1 MIMSDAYKEYCEE
14 RQIVDRMRKTMI
26 GVEKWKSMTDSQKIE
41 ICQEIRRIVIE
52 YYDRISSD
60 ITKMNLGYAKDD
72 LLSMKCGILNK
83 LEEIGIV

>member
-1 MIMSDAYKEYCEE
+1 MSDAYKEYCEE
-14 RQIVDRMRKTMI
+14 QRIADRMRKAMT

-41 ICQEIRRIVIE
+41 ICQEIRRIAIG

-60 ITKMNLGYAKDD
+60 IIKMNLGYAKDD
-72 LLSMKCGILNK
+72 LLSMKCSILNK